1 MSNIWSW
8 NCTREE
14 ERTSSFHQASIH
26 GGNAS
31 GSRSTRD
38 SDGFRLNFCLRAEAP
53 LDADHSGNAAGR
65 RSRTRRFSF
74 FAYRCGL
81 PPSASRTAHLAK
93 HFVAVQRDVVGC
105 LHGPLCHLLTVHV
118 DLDFVWGDG
127 DVDLRGGRRRLQLK
141 HSILDSLMVRGGQA
155 TTHLSFRNGV
165 ENPYGRSEKQPQ

>member
-1 MSNIWSW
+1 MLIIL
-8 NCTREE
+8 
-14 ERTSSFHQASIH
+14 ER
-26 GGNAS
+26 
-31 GSRSTRD
+31 R
-38 SDGFRLNFCLRAEAP
+38 RAAVPERGA
-53 LDADHSGNAAGR
+53 
-65 RSRTRRFSF
+65 FSF
-74 FAYRCGL
+74 FAYRCRL

-105 LHGPLCHLLTVHV
+105 FHGPLCHLLTVHV